1 MFNGTWLCMT
11 VRVDYMHWRRDEHD
25 DERSLLMA
33 NILYIQFKNCRKFHF
48 VFQYYSCKAV
58 YSRLPY
64 ALHNVKGVV
73 KSLKL
78 IWWWFLRDY
87 ITSEIVFKFAPV
99 VGDEELEEDAAG
111 RERVKERHEEKW
123 HRQGEEKDWM
133 LHIIFSVIKIDKRVY
148 KTGDSYTSL
157 TFSLIPHIREA
168 MPLHFAQNRKTKR
181 KHEQHEIDDKNKA
194 ERKPLEMMSYKI
206 PMSIGS
212 SSHLSV
218 RTYRIESFLMR
229 RHFLREHMSCVR
241 DD

>member
-1 MFNGTWLCMT
+1 MCSLCVYIELSHVRDMFNGTWLCMT

-99 VGDEELEEDAAG
+99 VGDGKLEEDTAG
-111 RERVKERHEEKW
+111 RERVRETER
-123 HRQGEEKDWM
+123 DM
-133 LHIIFSVIKIDKRVY
+133 
-148 KTGDSYTSL
+148 
-157 TFSLIPHIREA
+157 
-168 MPLHFAQNRKTKR
+168 RKNSIGRGKR
-181 KHEQHEIDDKNKA
+181 K
-194 ERKPLEMMSYKI
+194 
-206 PMSIGS
+206 
-212 SSHLSV
+212 
-218 RTYRIESFLMR
+218 IECYTLFLA
-229 RHFLREHMSCVR
+229 
-241 DD
+241 